1 MQYRFAC
8 RTQVLPPSKTN
19 FTQTQYR
26 AAQHLRAEY
35 TMRTYNEVIRFNRGS
50 RMMQAFRLACA
61 ALVAGAILIPQG
73 WAQSPDDLEGLDR
86 RAFQHYQA
94 GQYAAA
100 IPLAEQAVA
109 LAERLHGS
117 DGLETGKALQGLALV
132 YLQQGRYS
140 DAEPLYKRALAIMQA
155 VLGVEHSDVGTTLYG
170 LALLY
175 VQQARYAD
183 AEPLYK
189 RVIAIKEKALGPDH
203 TEVGSALYGLA
214 ALYVYEG
221 RYADAEPLY
230 LRTLDIKQKA
240 LGLDHS
246 EVGTTLH
253 NIAVMYVMQ
262 QRYGDAEPL
271 YKRVIAIKEKLLGP
285 DHSEVGTALYG
296 LAQLYAQQGRIAQAE
311 PLYRRALAIKEK
323 TLGAEHTEVGTALH
337 GIAQLYVQQR
347 RYRAAEPLQQRV
359 LAIKRKALGP
369 DHPDTSTALG
379 DLAELHFAQGQWA
392 KAVDYWRQ
400 STEVIIRRV
409 KRGIDT
415 TAPAAA
421 GTSASEAER
430 EGYRFKALVKAV
442 HRLAETQRTRAA
454 ALADDMFAVVQWAQ
468 ASDAATSLAR
478 MAARQAAGTGDL
490 AHTVRE
496 RQDLVGEW
504 QARDRLLVAAASQP
518 THLRNLALEA
528 EQRSRLAVIDTRL
541 ADIDR
546 ALAKEFPDY
555 AALAAPGPLTI
566 ADVQAMLKPDEA
578 LVLLLDTSA
587 QAPTPEETFVWTVTK
602 TQVRWVRSALGTSA
616 LTQRVNALRCGLDHT
631 LWAGGTAA
639 NTCRQLLNA
648 TPGEENAGGQKTK
661 VLPFDLTRA
670 HELYRELLGPVET
683 LIRGKHLLVVTSGP
697 LARLP
702 FSVLVTASP
711 KDATGSKLA
720 AYRAAAW
727 LGTRQPL
734 SVLPSVGSLKAL
746 RGLAKT
752 SQATKSYL
760 GIGNPLLDGQQA
772 DPVWG
777 ADNKA
782 RAEAARTRQQCR
794 EALGLRIAQ
803 ATTRPI
809 AGFHSLFR
817 GAQADTEAVRGWMP
831 LPETADELC
840 EVARQLGVPAS
851 EVLLGSRAT
860 EAELKDLSDG
870 GKLASYAILHFATHG
885 ALTGQ
890 VLGAAEPGL
899 ILTPP
904 PANQQDVQALA
915 RDDGFLTASEIAT
928 LKLDADWVILSA
940 CNTAAGGGLGES
952 SQSLSGMARAFFYA
966 GARAL
971 LVSHWEVGSESAVKL
986 TTRALTE
993 MKSNPRTGRAE
1004 ALRISMRELVQRG
1017 ALSDAQPSRWA
1028 PFVVVGEGAK

>member
-1 MQYRFAC
+1 M
-8 RTQVLPPSKTN
+8 
-19 FTQTQYR
+19 
-26 AAQHLRAEY
+26 
-35 TMRTYNEVIRFNRGS
+35 MR
-50 RMMQAFRLACA
+50 AFRLACV
-61 ALVAGAILIPQG
+61 ALMAGAILIPPA
-73 WAQSPDDLEGLDR
+73 WAQLSEDLEGLDR
-86 RAFQHYQA
+86 QVVQHYQA
-94 GQYAAA
+94 GRYAAA

-109 LAERLHGS
+109 LAERLHGPNS
-117 DGLETGKALQGLALV
+117 LETGKAVQGLALV
-132 YLQQGRYS
+132 YLQQGRYA
-140 DAEPLYKRALAIMQA
+140 DAEPLYKRALVIKEA
-155 VLGVEHSDVGTTLYG
+155 VLGPEHSDVGTTLYG

-175 VQQARYAD
+175 VQQARYAE

-189 RVIAIKEKALGPDH
+189 RVIALKEKVLEPEH
-203 TEVGSALYGLA
+203 TDVGSALYGLA

-253 NIAVMYVMQ
+253 NIAVMYVLQ
-262 QRYGDAEPL
+262 RRYGDAEPL
-271 YKRVIAIKEKLLGP
+271 YKRVITIKEKLLGP

-296 LAQLYAQQGRIAQAE
+296 LAQLYAQQGRTAQAE
-311 PLYRRALAIKEK
+311 PLYRRALTIKEK
-323 TLGAEHTEVGTALH
+323 ALGPEHTEVGTALH

-359 LAIKRKALGP
+359 LAIKRKGLGP

-379 DLAELHFAQGQWA
+379 DLAELHFAQGQRA
-392 KAVDYWRQ
+392 KAADYWRQ
-400 STEVIIRRV
+400 STEIIIRRV
-409 KRGIDT
+409 KRGIET

-421 GTSASEAER
+421 VTSASEAER

-442 HRLAETQRTRAA
+442 HRLAETQRARAA
-454 ALADDMFAVVQWAQ
+454 SAADEMFAIVQWAQ

-478 MAARQAAGTGDL
+478 MAARQAAGSGEL
-490 AHTVRE
+490 ARTVRE

-504 QARDRLLVAAASQP
+504 QARDRLLIAAASQP
-518 THLRNLALEA
+518 THLRDATSEA

-546 ALAKEFPDY
+546 ALARDFPDY

-566 ADVQAMLKPDEA
+566 ADVQAMLKADEA

-587 QAPTPEETFVWTVTK
+587 WAPTPEETFVWAVTK
-602 TQVRWVRSALGTSA
+602 TQVRWVRSTLGTNA
-616 LTQRVNALRCGLDHT
+616 LTERVNALRCGLDHT
-631 LWAGGTAA
+631 LWVEGPAA

-648 TPGEENAGGQKTK
+648 GPGEENVGGQKTQ
-661 VLPFDLTRA
+661 VLPFDLARA

-683 LIRGKHLLVVTSGP
+683 LIRGKHLLIVPSGA

-702 FSVLVTASP
+702 FSVLVTGPP
-711 KDATGSKLA
+711 KVAIGAKLSD
-720 AYRAAAW
+720 YRAAAW
-727 LGTRQPL
+727 LGTRQPI

-752 SQATKSYL
+752 SQATKPYL

-777 ADNKA
+777 ADNKT
-782 RAEAARTRQQCR
+782 RAEAARAKQQCR
-794 EALGLRIAQ
+794 ESLGLRIAQ
-803 ATTRPI
+803 ATARPI
-809 AGFHSLFR
+809 AGFQSLFR

-840 EVARQLGVPAS
+840 EVAQRLGVPAS

-860 EAELKDLSDG
+860 EAALKDLSDG
-870 GKLASYAILHFATHG
+870 GKLANYAILHFATHG

-904 PANQQDVQALA
+904 PVNERNVQALA

-940 CNTAAGGGLGES
+940 CNTAAGAGRGES
-952 SQSLSGMARAFFYA
+952 GQSMSGVARAFFYA

-971 LVSHWEVGSESAVKL
+971 LVSHWEVGSEAAVRL
-986 TTRALTE
+986 TTRALTA
-993 MKSNPRTGRAE
+993 MKSSSRIGRAE
-1004 ALRISMRELVQRG
+1004 ALRISMGELVQRG
-1017 ALSDAQPSRWA
+1017 ASSDAHPARWA
-1028 PFVVVGEGAK
+1028 PFVVVGEGAR